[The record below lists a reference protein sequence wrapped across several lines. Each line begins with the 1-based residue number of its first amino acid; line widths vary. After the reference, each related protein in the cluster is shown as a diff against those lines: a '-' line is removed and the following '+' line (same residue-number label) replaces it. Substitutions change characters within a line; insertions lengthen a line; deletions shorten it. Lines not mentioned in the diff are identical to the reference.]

1 MIFDFLSKQRT
12 AIATYLVQTI
22 ALGLIVYDLG
32 VEHSVWLSAGYAAIM
47 VPLLLLNLSL
57 HFTKNKVP
65 RLAWASSIA
74 IAALILATIL
84 MLLSGRVWSDTVE
97 VLHNYYLASIALYF
111 IHRASLSTQLLLARQ
126 IHPANLFVGSFAGII
141 VMGALLLLLPAAT
154 PGSISITDAFFT
166 ATSAVCVTGLIVVD
180 TATDFTFFGQTV
192 ILFLIQLGGLGI
204 LTFTSFFAYFFKGN
218 SSLQET
224 VMLRDMV
231 SSEQLGNVFKVV
243 VKIVVA
249 TLVIELIGALGIYFS
264 TDPAHFSSWYEQV
277 FFALFHSV
285 SAFCNAGFSI
295 LTDGLYDGRFR
306 FNYGLQWMV
315 ILLIIFGGLGFNIL
329 NNLYEYL
336 KITIKNSIHTWERNL
351 DAIVV
356 RPRIISLNSRIV
368 IQTTLILL
376 TVGVVFFL
384 FSEFRQSLSSH
395 DSWWGKFTTAM
406 FCSTTPRTA
415 GFNTIDMRSLSVPGV
430 MATMLLMWIGAS
442 PASTGGG
449 IKTSTFALAVLNVW
463 AVVRGRPYIELGH
476 REVPTESV
484 QRAFAIIALSL
495 AALSI
500 GIFALSWMEP
510 DKDLVDL
517 SFECVSA
524 YSTSGLSLG
533 ITSHLG
539 TGSKWVLIA
548 LMFSG
553 RVGTLNL
560 LAGMLQQLHRANYR
574 YPQESV
580 LIN

>member
-1 MIFDFLSKQRT
+1 MSGKRVKFVAYFL
-12 AIATYLVQTI
+12 QTI
-22 ALGLIVYDLG
+22 ALGLVLYDLG
-32 VEHSVWLSAGYAAIM
+32 FEHTVWLSAGYAII
-47 VPLLLLNLSL
+47 VIPLLLLNLRL
-57 HFTKNKVP
+57 HFTEKKVP

-74 IAALILATIL
+74 LASL
-84 MLLSGRVWSDTVE
+84 MLAVLIFVVSGNSWADSVE
-97 VLHNYYLASIALYF
+97 QLHNYHLAGIALYF
-111 IHRASLSTQLLLARQ
+111 VHRASLTIQGLLSRQ
-126 IHPANLFVGSFAGII
+126 IHPANLFVGSFVAII
-141 VMGALLLLLPAAT
+141 VLGALLLLLPAAT
-154 PGSISITDAFFT
+154 PGSISVTDAFFT

-180 TATDFTFFGQTV
+180 TAKDFTFFGQTV

-224 VMLRDMV
+224 VLLRDMV

-243 VKIVVA
+243 VKIVVF

-264 TDPAHFSSWYEQV
+264 TDAAHFESWYERV
-277 FFALFHSV
+277 FFSLFHSV

-295 LTDGLYDGRFR
+295 LTDGLYDSRFR
-306 FNYGLQWMV
+306 FHYGLQWMV
-315 ILLIIFGGLGFNIL
+315 ILLVIFGGLGFNIL

-336 KITIKNSIHTWERNL
+336 KITIKNSIYTWERNL
-351 DAIVV
+351 DAVVV

-376 TVGVVFFL
+376 IAGLVFFL
-384 FSEFRQSLSSH
+384 ISEFRHSIAQH
-395 DSWWGKFTTAM
+395 NSWWGKLTTAM

-449 IKTSTFALAVLNVW
+449 IKTSTFALAVMNVW
-463 AVVRGRPYIELGH
+463 AVVRGRPHIELGH

-484 QRAFAIIALSL
+484 QRAFAIIGLSFVALSV
-495 AALSI
+495 

-533 ITSHLG
+533 ITSSLG
-539 TGSKWVLIA
+539 TGSKWVLIV
-548 LMFSG
+548 LMFTG

-560 LAGMLQQLHRANYR
+560 LTGMLQQIHRAHYR

>member
-1 MIFDFLSKQRT
+1 M
-12 AIATYLVQTI
+12 
-22 ALGLIVYDLG
+22 
-32 VEHSVWLSAGYAAIM
+32 
-47 VPLLLLNLSL
+47 
-57 HFTKNKVP
+57 
-65 RLAWASSIA
+65 
-74 IAALILATIL
+74 
-84 MLLSGRVWSDTVE
+84 
-97 VLHNYYLASIALYF
+97 
-111 IHRASLSTQLLLARQ
+111 
-126 IHPANLFVGSFAGII
+126 
-141 VMGALLLLLPAAT
+141 
-154 PGSISITDAFFT
+154 
-166 ATSAVCVTGLIVVD
+166 
-180 TATDFTFFGQTV
+180 
-192 ILFLIQLGGLGI
+192 GGLGI

-243 VKIVVA
+243 VKIVVF
-249 TLVIELIGALGIYFS
+249 TLAIELIGALGVYFS
-264 TDPAHFSSWYEQV
+264 TDAAHFSSWYERV

-295 LTDGLYDGRFR
+295 LSDGLYDSRFR

-315 ILLIIFGGLGFNIL
+315 ILLVIFGGLGFNIL

-336 KITIKNSIHTWERNL
+336 KISIKNSIYTWERNL
-351 DAIVV
+351 EAVIV

-376 TVGVVFFL
+376 AVGVVFFL
-384 FSEFRQSLSSH
+384 VSEFRQSLSLH
-395 DSWWGKFTTAM
+395 DSWWGKLTTAM

-449 IKTSTFALAVLNVW
+449 IKTSTFALAVMNVW
-463 AVVRGRPYIELGH
+463 AVVRGRPYIEMGH

-484 QRAFAIIALSL
+484 QRAFAIIALSF
-495 AALSI
+495 AALSL

-517 SFECVSA
+517 SFECISA

-533 ITSHLG
+533 ITSSLG

-574 YPQESV
+574 YPQELV

>member
-1 MIFDFLSKQRT
+1 M
-12 AIATYLVQTI
+12 
-22 ALGLIVYDLG
+22 LIIYDLG
-32 VEHSVWLSAGYAAIM
+32 FEHTVWLSIGYAAIII
-47 VPLLLLNLSL
+47 PLLLLNLRA
-57 HFTKNKVP
+57 HFSEKKVP
-65 RLAWASSIA
+65 RLAWASSLVLA
-74 IAALILATIL
+74 SLILATLISV
-84 MLLSGRVWSDTVE
+84 LSGRFWITSVDS
-97 VLHNYYLASIALYF
+97 LHNYYLAGIALYF
-111 IHRASLSTQLLLARQ
+111 IHRASLSIQRLLARQ
-126 IHPANLFVGSFAGII
+126 IHPANLFVGSFAAII
-141 VMGALLLLLPAAT
+141 VSGALLLLLPAAT
-154 PGSISITDAFFT
+154 PGSISVTDAFFT

-243 VKIVVA
+243 VKIVVF
-249 TLVIELIGALGIYFS
+249 TLGIELAGALGIYFS
-264 TDPAHFSSWYEQV
+264 VDAAHFGLWYERV
-277 FFALFHSV
+277 FFSLFHSV

-295 LTDGLYDGRFR
+295 LTDGLYDSRFR

-336 KITIKNSIHTWERNL
+336 KIIVKNSIYTWERNL
-351 DAIVV
+351 DAIIV

-376 TVGVVFFL
+376 AVGAVFFL
-384 FSEFRQSLSSH
+384 FSESRQSLSSH

-415 GFNTIDMRSLSVPGV
+415 GFNSIDMRSLSVPGV

-449 IKTSTFALAVLNVW
+449 IKTSTFAVAVMNVW

-476 REVPTESV
+476 REVPAESV
-484 QRAFAIIALSL
+484 QRAFAIIALSFV
-495 AALSI
+495 ALGL

>member
-1 MIFDFLSKQRT
+1 MKFVAYFL
-12 AIATYLVQTI
+12 QTI
-22 ALGLIVYDLG
+22 ALGLVLYDLG
-32 VEHSVWLSAGYAAIM
+32 FEHTVWLSAGYAII
-47 VPLLLLNLSL
+47 VIPLLLLNLRL
-57 HFTKNKVP
+57 HFTEKKIP
-65 RLAWASSIA
+65 RLAWASSIVLA
-74 IAALILATIL
+74 SLILAVLISIA
-84 MLLSGRVWSDTVE
+84 SGHTWIKSVE
-97 VLHNYYLASIALYF
+97 QLHNYHLAGIALYF
-111 IHRASLSTQLLLARQ
+111 VHRASLSIQALLSRQ
-126 IHPANLFVGSFAGII
+126 IHPANLFVGSFVAII
-141 VMGALLLLLPAAT
+141 VLGALLLLLPAAT
-154 PGSISITDAFFT
+154 PGSISVTDAFFT

-224 VMLRDMV
+224 VLLRDMV

-243 VKIVVA
+243 VKIVVF

-264 TDPAHFSSWYEQV
+264 TDAAHFGSWYERM

-295 LTDGLYDGRFR
+295 LSDGLYDGQFR

-315 ILLIIFGGLGFNIL
+315 ILLVIFGGLGFNIL

-336 KITIKNSIHTWERNL
+336 KITIKNSIYTWERNL
-351 DAIVV
+351 DAVVV

-376 TVGVVFFL
+376 IAGVVFFL
-384 FSEFRQSLSSH
+384 FSEFRQSLSAH
-395 DSWWGKFTTAM
+395 DSWWGKLTTAM

-449 IKTSTFALAVLNVW
+449 IKTSTFALAVMNVW
-463 AVVRGRPYIELGH
+463 AVVRGRPHIELGH
-476 REVPTESV
+476 REVPAESV

-495 AALSI
+495 AALML

-510 DKDLVDL
+510 DKDLTDL

-533 ITSHLG
+533 ITSSLG
-539 TGSKWVLIA
+539 TGSKWVLIV
-548 LMFSG
+548 LMFTG

-560 LAGMLQQLHRANYR
+560 LTGMLQQIHRAHYR